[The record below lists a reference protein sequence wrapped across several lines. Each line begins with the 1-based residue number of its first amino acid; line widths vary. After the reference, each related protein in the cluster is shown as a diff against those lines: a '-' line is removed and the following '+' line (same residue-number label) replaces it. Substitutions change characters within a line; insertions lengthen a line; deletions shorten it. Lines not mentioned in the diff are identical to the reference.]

1 MSVIPHKIYK
11 NITMLLDKIYIY
23 KKKKKNR
30 KVKN

>member
-23 KKKKKNR
+23 KKKKK
-30 KVKN
+30 KKEK